1 MIRIRR
7 ILIVLGGLI
16 APLSSQTAEDIFAR
30 ANEQYRAGRFNE
42 AVQSYEEVATQG
54 WVSPSVFYN
63 LGNAYYRMGRVGPAM
78 LAYERA
84 LKLDPSDEDARHNLR
99 LLSLR
104 TIDRIEPLPELFIV
118 EWIREFGTVV
128 SPTSMNAVFA
138 ASWVVLFLSLGALY
152 LTSSATFMRV
162 FRIVVLAAFGVV
174 VLSGA
179 SLLLYRWADTSEHT
193 AIVMEQTVTVKSSPD
208 NESVDAFVI
217 HEGLKVR
224 ITDAVGEWVRIALP
238 DGKVGWVL
246 QTTAERI

>member
-1 MIRIRR
+1 
-7 ILIVLGGLI
+7 
-16 APLSSQTAEDIFAR
+16 
-30 ANEQYRAGRFNE
+30 
-42 AVQSYEEVATQG
+42 
-54 WVSPSVFYN
+54 
-63 LGNAYYRMGRVGPAM
+63 
-78 LAYERA
+78 
-84 LKLDPSDEDARHNLR
+84 
-99 LLSLR
+99 
-104 TIDRIEPLPELFIV
+104 LFIV

-193 AIVMEQTVTVKSSPD
+193 AIIMEQTVTVKSSPD